1 MSKQKVSC
9 CHRQQLFI
17 LKERGFMQRQFC
29 MRPFFIHEIVL
40 QDDEVIEILVN
51 YWYNNT
57 VTREKGGIMY
67 EIL

>member
-1 MSKQKVSC
+1 MQKYICVKPFYFMK
-9 CHRQQLFI
+9 LFY
-17 LKERGFMQRQFC
+17 KEYG
-29 MRPFFIHEIVL
+29 
-40 QDDEVIEILVN
+40 VIEIIVN

>member
-1 MSKQKVSC
+1 
-9 CHRQQLFI
+9 
-17 LKERGFMQRQFC
+17 MQRQFC